1 MTIGPD
7 GLALISYHDFTNG
20 DLKVAHCSNVACTA
34 ATLSAVDSAGD
45 VGTDASVTIG
55 VDGLGLI
62 SYFKYSSNFDLK
74 VAHCSNVVCT
84 AATLSTVDSAGVVG
98 SYTSVAIGADGLGLI
113 SYYDQTNA
121 DLKVAH
127 CSNVECTSATNTT
140 VDAPG
145 NVGAYTS
152 VAIGVDGLGLISY
165 YDLTN
170 ASLKVAHLSNVFGTP
185 FFRRR

>member
-20 DLKVAHCSNVACTA
+20 DLKVAHCSNVACIA
-34 ATLSAVDSAGD
+34 
-45 VGTDASVTIG
+45 
-55 VDGLGLI
+55 
-62 SYFKYSSNFDLK
+62 
-74 VAHCSNVVCT
+74 
-84 AATLSTVDSAGVVG
+84 
-98 SYTSVAIGADGLGLI
+98 
-113 SYYDQTNA
+113 
-121 DLKVAH
+121 
-127 CSNVECTSATNTT
+127 ATNTT
-140 VDAPG
+140 VDAAG

-152 VAIGVDGLGLISY
+152 IAIGVDGLGLISY